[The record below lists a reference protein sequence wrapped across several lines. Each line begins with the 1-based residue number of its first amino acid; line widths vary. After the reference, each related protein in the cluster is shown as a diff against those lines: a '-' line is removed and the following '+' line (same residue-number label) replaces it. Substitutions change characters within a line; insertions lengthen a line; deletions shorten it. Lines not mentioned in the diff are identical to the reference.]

1 MVAVRNSVFTPAEDD
16 TAVII
21 YTSGTGGA
29 PKGVMLPHR
38 AILHNCRGARDVLKG
53 LGLENNVF
61 LSFLPLSHSYEY
73 TAGQF
78 FPISIG
84 AQIYYAEGIE
94 HLASNMAEARP
105 TLMTAVPRLYESM
118 HSRIMRGV
126 EKSGGIK
133 AAFLLQPSGLG
144 RKRSPTL
151 AASLLARKS
160 LRAIVDKLVRNKVRA
175 NFGGRLKALVSGG
188 APLNPDIEISFQLWD
203 FVCCKAMVKQS
214 LHPLLAVTD
223 PTRLS

>member
-1 MVAVRNSVFTPAEDD
+1 MRNSVFTPAEDD

-105 TLMTAVPRLYESM
+105 TLMTAVPS
-118 HSRIMRGV
+118 
-126 EKSGGIK
+126 
-133 AAFLLQPSGLG
+133 
-144 RKRSPTL
+144 
-151 AASLLARKS
+151 SL
-160 LRAIVDKLVRNKVRA
+160 
-175 NFGGRLKALVSGG
+175 
-188 APLNPDIEISFQLWD
+188 
-203 FVCCKAMVKQS
+203 
-214 LHPLLAVTD
+214 
-223 PTRLS
+223 

>member
-1 MVAVRNSVFTPAEDD
+1 MIAAGNAIEGGIQDSVFTPAGDD

-38 AILHNCRGARDVLKG
+38 AILHNCRGARDVLKE
-53 LGLENNVF
+53 LGLKNNVF

-94 HLASNMAEARP
+94 HLATNMAEARP
-105 TLMTAVPRLYESM
+105 TS
-118 HSRIMRGV
+118 
-126 EKSGGIK
+126 
-133 AAFLLQPSGLG
+133 
-144 RKRSPTL
+144 
-151 AASLLARKS
+151 
-160 LRAIVDKLVRNKVRA
+160 
-175 NFGGRLKALVSGG
+175 
-188 APLNPDIEISFQLWD
+188 
-203 FVCCKAMVKQS
+203 
-214 LHPLLAVTD
+214 
-223 PTRLS
+223 